1 MDRELGIFK
10 IHPAGTAGHSPVAPV
25 KVSSIP
31 GSAEGENAVLLFFC
45 FLFVF
50 LLFFFVWCFCVCVV
64 FVFCFLID

>member
-25 KVSSIP
+25 EVSSIP

-50 LLFFFVWCFCVCVV
+50 LLFFLFGAFVCVWCLF
-64 FVFCFLID
+64 FVF